1 VEGIN
6 VYHFLGGAFCQ
17 CVSIAKVVNF
27 YVFDVV
33 TICDILYMSPLNVV
47 VLGGLEDFRALY

>member
-1 VEGIN
+1 MEGID
-6 VYHFLGGAFCQ
+6 VHDFPSGAFCQ

-33 TICDILYMSPLNVV
+33 PPSTMHISLLNVV
-47 VLGGLEDFRALY
+47 VLDRLEDFPAPY